1 MLHEL
6 SAIKPT
12 KKIKKQK
19 TKENT
24 ATHEEKKDDK
34 KGSSTT
40 NTTEAKIIN
49 WEENV
54 VEQWFKDKNINIS
67 IFNDLKP
74 CNGKILNQLLKMMKT
89 APEFFYCA
97 LTKNTQIN
105 LRDVAIFTYELEQL
119 FLNV

>member
-19 TKENT
+19 TKENEEI
-24 ATHEEKKDDK
+24 HEEKKYDK
-34 KGSSTT
+34 KGSTT

-49 WEENV
+49 WEESV
-54 VEQWFKDKNINIS
+54 VEQWFKDKNLNIS

-74 CNGKILNQLLKMMKT
+74 CNGKILNQLRKMMKT

-105 LRDVAIFTYELEQL
+105 LREVAIFTYELEQL